1 MLPVCMDGFGGCRYI
16 SIRLLEVKTLK
27 LTLTYNYNGENVMS
41 KKQKEEVGIV
51 ETIEVIVNKKRD
63 KASFEIK
70 HDVNGKETMAITC
83 KDENGKEVKI
93 EVPWEKIKQLKK

>member
-1 MLPVCMDGFGGCRYI
+1 MQ
-16 SIRLLEVKTLK
+16 VKTLK
-27 LTLTYNYNGENVMS
+27 QTTTYNYTGENVMS

-63 KASFEIK
+63 KANFEIK

>member
-1 MLPVCMDGFGGCRYI
+1 MQ
-16 SIRLLEVKTLK
+16 EKTLK
-27 LTLTYNYNGENVMS
+27 QTINYNYNGENFMS

-63 KASFEIK
+63 KANFEIK

>member
-1 MLPVCMDGFGGCRYI
+1 MH
-16 SIRLLEVKTLK
+16 EKTLK
-27 LTLTYNYNGENVMS
+27 QTINYNYNGEKVMS

-63 KASFEIK
+63 KANFEIK

-93 EVPWEKIKQLKK
+93 EVPWEKVKQLKK

>member
-1 MLPVCMDGFGGCRYI
+1 MQ
-16 SIRLLEVKTLK
+16 EKTLK
-27 LTLTYNYNGENVMS
+27 QTINYNYNGENFMS

-63 KASFEIK
+63 KANFEIK

-93 EVPWEKIKQLKK
+93 EVPWEKVKQLKK

>member
-1 MLPVCMDGFGGCRYI
+1 MQ
-16 SIRLLEVKTLK
+16 EKTLK
-27 LTLTYNYNGENVMS
+27 QTINYNYNGEKVMS

-63 KASFEIK
+63 KANFEIK

-93 EVPWEKIKQLKK
+93 EVPWEKVKQLKK

>member
-1 MLPVCMDGFGGCRYI
+1 M
-16 SIRLLEVKTLK
+16 VK
-27 LTLTYNYNGENVMS
+27 VMS

-63 KASFEIK
+63 KANFEIK

-93 EVPWEKIKQLKK
+93 EVPWEKVKQLKK